1 MPRLFVADVRA
12 QHGQW
17 AITPEA
23 EARLNAAVPAG
34 WTLHMVKA
42 PTVSDGDGGT
52 PPSGESLEAIAE
64 AEAYFGFGISK
75 PLFAAAKK
83 LKWVHSAAAW
93 VGSMLYPEMLAS
105 DVILTNSAGIH
116 AIPIAEHAVAG
127 VLSLV
132 RGLDIAM
139 ELQRERAWKRDAFL
153 SGTSVVREIGGLRAL
168 IIGAG
173 GLGRALGTR
182 LSALGVHCTGVR
194 RRVEQ
199 GVPAGFER
207 IVGPTEWKALLPET
221 DILAIC
227 APATAETKALV
238 GSAELDRLPKN
249 AIVVNVARGVL
260 LDEAA
265 LVARVKSGALRGAV
279 LDVFAKEPLP
289 ADSPLWDLRSVIL
302 TPHVSGVTNR
312 FWDREAE
319 LVVGNWTAYDRG
331 ERMRNVVDKKAGY

>member
-1 MPRLFVADVRA
+1 
-12 QHGQW
+12 
-17 AITPEA
+17 
-23 EARLNAAVPAG
+23 
-34 WTLHMVKA
+34 
-42 PTVSDGDGGT
+42 
-52 PPSGESLEAIAE
+52 
-64 AEAYFGFGISK
+64 
-75 PLFAAAKK
+75 
-83 LKWVHSAAAW
+83 
-93 VGSMLYPEMLAS
+93 MLAS

-139 ELQRERAWKRDAFL
+139 ELQREHAWKRDAFL

-173 GLGRALGTR
+173 GLGRALATR
-182 LSALGVHCTGVR
+182 LTALGVHCTGVR

-199 GVPAGFER
+199 GTPAGFER
-207 IVGPTEWKALLPET
+207 IVGPGEWKALLPET

-227 APATAETKALV
+227 APATAETKALI
-238 GSAELDRLPKN
+238 GAAELDRLPKN

-265 LVARVKSGALRGAV
+265 LVARVKNGALRGAV
-279 LDVFAKEPLP
+279 LDVFAQEPLP
-289 ADSPLWDLRSVIL
+289 ADSPLWDLRSVII

-319 LVVGNWTAYDRG
+319 LVEGNWRAYDR
-331 ERMRNVVDKKAGY
+331 RATMRNVVDKRAGY

>member
-1 MPRLFVADVRA
+1 MARLMVADVRA

-23 EARLNAAVPAG
+23 EARLSASVPAG
-34 WTLHMVKA
+34 WTLRMVKA

-52 PPSGESLEAIAE
+52 PPSAESLAAIAE

-75 PLFAAAKK
+75 PLFEAAKK
-83 LKWVHSAAAW
+83 LKWVHSAAAG
-93 VGSMLYPEMLAS
+93 VGSMLFPEMKAS

-127 VLSLV
+127 VLALV

-139 ELQRERAWKRDAFL
+139 ELQRSREWKRDAFL
-153 SGTSVVREIGGLRAL
+153 SGTSVVREAGGLRAL
-168 IIGAG
+168 VIGSG
-173 GLGRALGTR
+173 GLGQALGAR
-182 LSALGVHCTGVR
+182 LSALGVRCTGVR
-194 RRVEQ
+194 RRVALGTPE
-199 GVPAGFER
+199 GFER
-207 IVGPTEWKALLPET
+207 IVGPGEWKALLPET

-227 APATAETKALV
+227 APATAETRAMV
-238 GSAELDRLPKN
+238 GAAELDRLPKN
-249 AIVVNVARGVL
+249 AIVVNVARGAL

-279 LDVFAKEPLP
+279 LDVFDKEPLP
-289 ADSPLWDLRSVIL
+289 PESPLWDLRSVIL

-319 LVVGNWTAYDRG
+319 LVVGNWRAYDKG
-331 ERMRNVVDKKAGY
+331 EAMRNVVDKQAGY